1 MNTPANN
8 VIMASTRRFFFAFI
22 FLFHRALDLKI
33 GLEKV
38 GKNVNTFLTS
48 IASDRITSSNNTKK
62 KHEDEMSVEITLP
75 EHNITSREP
84 VMVVVLSILSW
95 GKAEGF
101 SRIASA

>member
-1 MNTPANN
+1 
-8 VIMASTRRFFFAFI
+8 
-22 FLFHRALDLKI
+22 
-33 GLEKV
+33 
-38 GKNVNTFLTS
+38 
-48 IASDRITSSNNTKK
+48 
-62 KHEDEMSVEITLP
+62 MSVEITLP